1 MVSLLCTMPY
11 AVAPLAGAW
20 VETFKEDICQT
31 FPRLSRPLRARGLK
45 HVDYLAS
52 GLLDSVAPLA
62 GAWIETAIT
71 SVLPKQVS
79 VAPFTGAWIETCRT
93 SWSLPPRRVAPF
105 TGAWIETCRTAMTRA
120 SVRSRA
126 LYGRVD

>member
-1 MVSLLCTMPY
+1 MP
-11 AVAPLAGAW
+11 
-20 VETFKEDICQT
+20 DIPQ
-31 FPRLSRPLRARGLK
+31 
-45 HVDYLAS
+45 V
-52 GLLDSVAPLA
+52 VAPLA

-79 VAPFTGAWIETCRT
+79 VAPLTGAWIETCRT